1 MEDRGF
7 RVGGQEEEGGARGE
21 GKQATSFS
29 LAGGITPPWLRVS
42 DGYLQIISTYMHII
56 MKERNCK

>member
-42 DGYLQIISTYMHII
+42 DGYLQIIST
-56 MKERNCK
+56 